1 MYVTSDT
8 NTNNIIII
16 IITINN
22 NNNNNNNT
30 KQLKYVAVVVL
41 VVLGLSA
48 AASDETDGGGGSSN
62 SSIKVGGAHVKGTQS
77 LQYLSEVLVL
87 VENDLFLI
95 YGYIFFYV
103 ATMNKLNL
111 KF

>member
-1 MYVTSDT
+1 MLTVIPILTTSSSST
-8 NTNNIIII
+8 T
-16 IITINN
+16 T
-22 NNNNNNNT
+22 T
-30 KQLKYVAVVVL
+30 TTQKQLKYVVVVVL

-48 AASDETDGGGGSSN
+48 AASGETDGGGGSSN
-62 SSIKVGGAHVKGTQS
+62 SSIKVCGAHVKGTQS

>member
-1 MYVTSDT
+1 MLTVIPILTTSSSST
-8 NTNNIIII
+8 T
-16 IITINN
+16 T
-22 NNNNNNNT
+22 T
-30 KQLKYVAVVVL
+30 TQKQWKYVVVVVF

-48 AASDETDGGGGSSN
+48 AACGETDGGGSSSN

>member
-1 MYVTSDT
+1 MLTVIPILTTSSSST
-8 NTNNIIII
+8 T
-16 IITINN
+16 T
-22 NNNNNNNT
+22 T
-30 KQLKYVAVVVL
+30 TQKQWKYVVVVVF

-48 AASDETDGGGGSSN
+48 AACGETDGGGSSSN
-62 SSIKVGGAHVKGTQS
+62 SSIKVCGAHVKGTQS

-111 KF
+111 KV